1 MVFWVTAGAV
11 KTPLLVIV
19 PADADQAT
27 LVFEV
32 PETLAENC
40 CVPPE
45 TTVAL
50 DGLIET

>member
-1 MVFWVTAGAV
+1 VTVGAV
-11 KTPLLVIV
+11 KTPLLLIV

-27 LVFEV
+27 PVFDV

-45 TTVAL
+45 TTVAPV
-50 DGLIET
+50 GLIET